1 MPNLAWRYGIKF
13 TNGSNEQGAIGMK
26 VINKKASELE
36 RVEWTH
42 DLFNFSTPKIPC
54 ESNCPCME
62 LQNDREANHAM
73 QATPN
78 GAPDG

>member
-1 MPNLAWRYGIKF
+1 
-13 TNGSNEQGAIGMK
+13 MK

-54 ESNCPCME
+54 ESNCPYME